1 MALARG
7 EGALKLLA
15 RLGLAAVALFA
26 ALVVAEQVLRAV
38 GYDYLPMTVNVRR
51 TTDAR
56 LYHVF
61 ADENFVYDPEA
72 IWRPRAGFGV
82 FNAQGF
88 RGPELA
94 VEKPKGQ
101 ARIFALGDSNTLGW
115 AGEEGAHWPG
125 ELGAI
130 LAAERPGTAVVNAGV
145 WGYSSYQGLQ
155 RLALVLEHDP
165 DLVLISFGG
174 NDAHRVARSDREFA
188 STSAAMRALQQ
199 RLIRY
204 RLGQLVVSTADRL
217 GAPARSEPTPRVA
230 LDDYRAN
237 LEQMVGRVRAAGAEA
252 VLLTRPYEGELL
264 DETWWKN
271 FGADYNLATVEV
283 AEALGAPV
291 VDLYSF
297 FKSRERLF
305 GDESHFTAE
314 GHRRAAEIVAVHLRP
329 LLASSLPSSED
340 QANQQAV
347 GRRGKR
353 RPA

>member
-1 MALARG
+1 M
-7 EGALKLLA
+7 KLLA
-15 RLGLAAVALFA
+15 KLGLAAVA
-26 ALVVAEQVLRAV
+26 VVAGLVAAEQLLRAI

-61 ADENFVYDPEA
+61 ADENFVYDPDA

-82 FNAQGF
+82 FNSQGF

-94 VEKPKGQ
+94 GEKGEGQ
-101 ARIFALGDSNTLGW
+101 VRIFTLGDSNTLGW
-115 AGEEGAHWPG
+115 AGEGGAHWPG
-125 ELGAI
+125 DLEAI
-130 LAAERPGTAVVNAGV
+130 LAAERPGLAVVNAGV

-155 RLALVLEHDP
+155 RLSRVLEHDP

-188 STSAAMRALQQ
+188 STSAAARGLQQ
-199 RLIRY
+199 WLIRY
-204 RLGQLVVSTADRL
+204 RLGQLVVATVDRAS
-217 GAPARSEPTPRVA
+217 APSRAEPTARVD
-230 LDDYRAN
+230 LDQYRAN
-237 LEQMVGRVRAAGAEA
+237 LEEMVGRARAAGAEA
-252 VLLTRPYEGELL
+252 VLLTRPYEGGLL
-264 DETWWKN
+264 DGTWWKN
-271 FGADYNLATVEV
+271 FGAEYNLATVEV

-305 GDESHFTAE
+305 SDESHFTDE
-314 GHRRAAEIVAVHLRP
+314 GHRRAAEIVAVHVRP
-329 LLASSLPSSED
+329 LLSGASPR
-340 QANQQAV
+340 AG

-353 RPA
+353 PRG